1 MCKHNFMRC
10 GMKIKIKNKSFEE
23 VMALPKAKYAK
34 PLKPSMFFRVLIKL
48 LSLPDIWAMKFECKK
63 IGMEKLGKKEPCLF
77 LMNHSCFFDMKIAS
91 TILFPRPFNI
101 ICTSD
106 GFVGKKW
113 LMRLIGCIPT
123 NKYVSD
129 ARLVMDMAYTVK
141 ELKSSILMYP
151 EASYSFDGTA
161 TSLPDSLG
169 RCVKMLGV
177 PVVMIKTYGAFAR
190 DPLYNGLR
198 HRKVKVTADM
208 EYILSPKDIEEKNSA
223 ELFEIIQRKFEFDNF
238 KWQQE
243 NQVVI
248 SENFRAEGLN
258 RVLYKCPHCK
268 VEGEMVGK
276 DTIVT
281 CHACGKQYELTELGY
296 MKAIEGET
304 EFSHVP
310 DWYSWER
317 ACVRQEILDGR
328 YRLEVPVDICML
340 VNAKCLYRV
349 GEGTLVHTMD
359 GFLLQGCDGK
369 LEYKQ
374 KPTASYSLNADYFW
388 YEIGDI
394 ICVGDNKRLYYCF
407 PKTDKDVVAK
417 TRLATEEIYKLAK
430 EKRNN

>member
-1 MCKHNFMRC
+1 
-10 GMKIKIKNKSFEE
+10 MKIKIKNKSYEE
-23 VMALPKAKYAK
+23 VMTLPKAKYAK
-34 PLKPSMFFRVLIKL
+34 PLKPNMFFRILIKL

-63 IGMEKLGKKEPCLF
+63 IGMDKLGKKEPCLF

-101 ICTSD
+101 VCTSD
-106 GFVGKKW
+106 GFVGKGW

-129 ARLVMDMAYTVK
+129 ARLVMDMMYALK

-161 TSLPDSLG
+161 TLLPESLG

-198 HRKVKVTADM
+198 HRKMKVTADM
-208 EYILSPKDIEEKNSA
+208 EYIFSPKDIEEKSA
-223 ELFEIIQRKFEFDNF
+223 TELFEIIQKHFEFDNF

-243 NQVVI
+243 NQIVI
-248 SENFRAEGLN
+248 SEDFRAEGLN
-258 RVLYKCPHCK
+258 RVLYKCPNCK

-276 DTIVT
+276 DTVVT
-281 CHACGKQYELTELGY
+281 CHACGKQYELTEQGY
-296 MKAIEGET
+296 MKALEGET
-304 EFSHVP
+304 EFEHIP
-310 DWYSWER
+310 DWYRWER
-317 ACVRQEILDGR
+317 ECVKQEILDGH
-328 YRLEVPVDICML
+328 YHLEVPVDICML
-340 VNAKCLYRV
+340 VDTKCLYRV
-349 GEGTLVHTMD
+349 GEGILKHSVD

-369 LEYKQ
+369 LEYRQ
-374 KPTASYSLNADYFW
+374 KPTTSYSLNADYFW

-394 ICVGDNKRLYYCF
+394 ICIGDNKRLYYCF
-407 PKTDKDVVAK
+407 PKTEKDVVAK
-417 TRLATEEIYKLAK
+417 TRLATEEIYKLT
-430 EKRNN
+430 KRKSD